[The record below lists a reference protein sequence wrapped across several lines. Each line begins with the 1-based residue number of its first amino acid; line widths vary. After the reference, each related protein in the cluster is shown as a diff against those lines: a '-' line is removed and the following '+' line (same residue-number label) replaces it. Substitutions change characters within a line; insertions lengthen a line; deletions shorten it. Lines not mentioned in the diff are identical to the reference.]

1 MESPESPTQSQ
12 DSGGTGQKDGA
23 LPLQAPNEKAPK
35 GKPLLLL
42 LFFTVFID
50 LLGFGLI
57 IPVMPTYAQQFNA
70 TDFQVGLLIASYSFA
85 QFIFTPFWGRLS
97 DKIGRRPVL
106 LISLLASFIGY
117 VIWGLSGSLVMLFVS
132 RLVAGMGNA
141 NIAVAQAYVSD
152 VTTDET
158 RSKGMGAIF
167 AAFGVGFVLG
177 PAMGGFLSSKKL
189 LLAMGLPWFAE
200 HSLQVIGLVAAFF
213 SLLDLVLTFFLLPEP
228 EKRSHAGEE
237 RYGVGASF
245 IGQTLANKKLQSSLA
260 IFFLATFAF
269 ANMEATIVL
278 LTSQKFHFTPVDNS
292 LLFTW
297 IGVCICLIQG
307 AHRATKKYG
316 ERKIINVGTALLT
329 VGLFATPFCP
339 NVPTMYAVMA
349 VLAIGSGLNTPCN
362 QAMLSKLA
370 PRECVGGVLGVGQ
383 SLATLGRI
391 LGPALGGYLFG
402 RFGAVSPYM
411 VGACGMILAFI
422 CSLTLPSLLP
432 DATGKLELERQS

>member
-1 MESPESPTQSQ
+1 MESPETPAVSP
-12 DSGGTGQKDGA
+12 KPA
-23 LPLQAPNEKAPK
+23 K

-85 QFIFTPFWGRLS
+85 QFLFTPFWGRLS
-97 DKIGRRPVL
+97 DKVGRRPVL
-106 LISLLASFIGY
+106 LISLLASCIGY
-117 VIWGLSGSLVMLFVS
+117 IIWGFSTSLAVLFIS
-132 RLVAGMGNA
+132 RLVAGCGNA
-141 NIAVAQAYVSD
+141 NIAVAQAYVAD

-177 PAMGGFLSSKKL
+177 PALGGFLTSKHIL
-189 LLAMGLPWFAE
+189 MALGLTYFAE
-200 HSLQVIGLVAAFF
+200 HSLQVVGFVAAFF
-213 SLLDLVLTFFLLPEP
+213 SILDLVLTFFMLPEP

-237 RYGVGASF
+237 RYGVGADF
-245 IGQTLANKKLQSSLA
+245 IGQTLANKKLQTSLA
-260 IFFLATFAF
+260 IFFLSTFAF
-269 ANMEATIVL
+269 ANMEATVVL
-278 LTSQKFHFTPVDNS
+278 LTTQKFHFTPVDNS

-307 AHRATKKYG
+307 AHRVTKKYG
-316 ERKIINVGTALLT
+316 EKKMINVGTALLAL
-329 VGLFATPFCP
+329 GLLATPFAP

-349 VLAIGSGLNTPCN
+349 VLAIGSGVNTPCN

-370 PRECVGGVLGVGQ
+370 PKECVGGVLGVGQ
-383 SLATLGRI
+383 SLSTLGRI

-402 RFGAVSPYM
+402 AFGQVSPYL
-411 VGACGMILAFI
+411 VGGVGMILAFI
-422 CSLTLPSLLP
+422 CSLVLPSP
-432 DATGKLELERQS
+432 QSVVASKLELERQS

>member
-1 MESPESPTQSQ
+1 MESPETPT
-12 DSGGTGQKDGA
+12 SGAKPA
-23 LPLQAPNEKAPK
+23 K

-57 IPVMPTYAQQFNA
+57 IPVMPTYAQQLHA
-70 TDFQVGLLIASYSFA
+70 SDWEVGLLVASYSLA

-97 DKIGRRPVL
+97 DKVGRRKVL
-106 LISLLASFIGY
+106 LVSLLASFIGY
-117 VIWGLSGSLVMLFVS
+117 MIWGFSNSLLTLFIS
-132 RLVAGMGNA
+132 RLVAGAGNA

-177 PAMGGFLSSKKL
+177 PALGGFLTSKHL
-189 LLAMGLPWFAE
+189 IASLGLPYFAE
-200 HSLQVIGLVAAFF
+200 HSLQLIGFVAASFSLIDLVA
-213 SLLDLVLTFFLLPEP
+213 TFFMLPEP

-237 RYGVGASF
+237 KYGVGPAF
-245 IGQTLANKKLQSSLA
+245 IGQTLSNKKLQTSLA

-278 LTSQKFHFTPVDNS
+278 LTTQKFQFTPVDNS
-292 LLFTW
+292 WLFTW

-307 AHRATKKYG
+307 AHRSTKKYG
-316 ERKIINVGTALLT
+316 EKKMINLGTCLLT
-329 VGLFATPFCP
+329 LGLFATPFAP
-339 NVPTMYAVMA
+339 NVPSLYAVMA

-370 PRECVGGVLGVGQ
+370 PKECVGGVLGVGQ

-391 LGPALGGYLFG
+391 LGPALGGFLFG
-402 RFGAVSPYM
+402 KYGQVSPYL
-411 VGACGMILAFI
+411 VGGFGMILAFI
-422 CSLTLPSLLP
+422 CSLLLPSLQAEP
-432 DATGKLELERQS
+432 TSKLELERQS

>member
-1 MESPESPTQSQ
+1 MESPETPQISAKP
-12 DSGGTGQKDGA
+12 A
-23 LPLQAPNEKAPK
+23 K

-57 IPVMPTYAQQFNA
+57 IPVMPTYAQQFHA
-70 TDFQVGLLIASYSFA
+70 TDFEVGLLIASYSLA
-85 QFIFTPFWGRLS
+85 QFVFTPFWGRLS

-106 LISLLASFIGY
+106 LISLLASFLGY
-117 VIWGLSGSLVMLFVS
+117 IVWGFSTSLTVLFIS
-132 RLVAGMGNA
+132 RLVAGAGNA

-177 PAMGGFLSSKKL
+177 PALGGFLTSKTIL
-189 LLAMGLPWFAE
+189 LSLGLSYFAE
-200 HSLQVIGLVAAFF
+200 HSLQAIGFVAAAF

-237 RYGVGASF
+237 KYGIGPDF
-245 IGQTLANKKLQSSLA
+245 IVQTLKNPKLQTSLA

-278 LTSQKFHFTPVDNS
+278 LTTQKFHFTPVDNS

-307 AHRATKKYG
+307 AHRSTKKYG
-316 ERKIINVGTALLT
+316 EKKMINVGTSLLAL
-329 VGLFATPFCP
+329 GLFATPFAP

-370 PRECVGGVLGVGQ
+370 PKECVGGVLGVGQ
-383 SLATLGRI
+383 SLSTLGRI
-391 LGPALGGYLFG
+391 LGPALGGFLFG
-402 RFGAVSPYM
+402 KFGQFSPYM
-411 VGACGMILAFI
+411 VGAFGMVLAFI
-422 CSLTLPSLLP
+422 CSLVLPSLQSVAP
-432 DATGKLELERQS
+432 AKLELEKQS